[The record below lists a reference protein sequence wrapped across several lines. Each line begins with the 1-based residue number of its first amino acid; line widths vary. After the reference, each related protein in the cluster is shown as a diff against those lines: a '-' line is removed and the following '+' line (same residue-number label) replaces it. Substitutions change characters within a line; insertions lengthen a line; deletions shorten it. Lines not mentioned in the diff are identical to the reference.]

1 MGDRSGAPGQRSYRR
16 VRLEGELI
24 QGTVETSKQDFHPVL
39 RYPIPDGSLC
49 YVFEFLR
56 RTTREHFGYCCSG
69 CKKSGKTTSVAVNS
83 SNLVGDPALPPHVC
97 LPKKNAQERVERVI
111 YKSFHEIAEDA
122 SLARVKPRQLWQ
134 NTTEKVHYNEPAG
147 EAQRDEMLLHFYKDG
162 YASLLSSI
170 GRAVRKHHDN
180 RVTME
185 NVPREYA
192 LLPDGTRSESKIL
205 FITVVQTLLF
215 LFSVCQL
222 NLSAL
227 VADGVHDLQP
237 DATNKTGQLYA
248 INGVIA
254 NSVDVPILFAITKR
268 KSQRVNE
275 VIYGQLRDA
284 FAAAAGP
291 VPDSAGL

>member
-1 MGDRSGAPGQRSYRR
+1 MDVAAIIDVRSLRWILAG
-16 VRLEGELI
+16 
-24 QGTVETSKQDFHPVL
+24 HCPVNVNPNP
-39 RYPIPDGSLC
+39 RG
-49 YVFEFLR
+49 
-56 RTTREHFGYCCSG
+56 
-69 CKKSGKTTSVAVNS
+69 VNS

-185 NVPREYA
+185 N
-192 LLPDGTRSESKIL
+192 
-205 FITVVQTLLF
+205 TLLF